1 MCTPWFMWCVCV
13 FCACVCVCMWLH
25 VCTCWCMCVFIF
37 LFSAEKNLAF
47 WIIFERASS
56 VVESNGSENMHMRM
70 YLLFWFLC
78 LWPGWQRGM
87 WRGEVPRAELSA
99 DWTVARAVLSSVQRY
114 SVALLTTSIIVLLIC
129 DNNNHSL
136 LLYKI
141 YLYFMMVIMMTVVIQ
156 LSTTDVKAALPSIIQ
171 SQNKT
176 KWLLRQ

>member
-1 MCTPWFMWCVCV
+1 MCTPWFMWCVY
-13 FCACVCVCMWLH
+13 VCVVRGCVH

-47 WIIFERASS
+47 SIIFERCSI
-56 VVESNGSENMHMRM
+56 VVKSNGSENMCIYI

-78 LWPGWQRGM
+78 LWPGWQRGV

-129 DNNNHSL
+129 DNNNDSS
-136 LLYKI
+136 LLYKYRFFLHFI
-141 YLYFMMVIMMTVVIQ
+141 MVIMPTVVIQ

-171 SQNKT
+171 SHKIKQNDY
-176 KWLLRQ
+176 